1 MEKDQLREYLFKEV
15 ALCQDIIRRMAGNS
29 FLVKG
34 WTLTLVVAVMLLKG
48 PGSQSYLAFMP
59 LLLFW
64 FLDGYFLRQERLY
77 RKLYEWIIANRA
89 DSEAHLLDMN
99 TSRFASQVPS
109 IPVTMGSVTL
119 GAFYGG
125 IAGLVVVFM
134 IFAG

>member
-1 MEKDQLREYLFKEV
+1 MEKDRLREYLFKEV
-15 ALCQDIIRRMAGNS
+15 ALCQDIIRRMAGIS

-89 DSEAHLLDMN
+89 DSEEHLLDMN
-99 TSRFASQVPS
+99 TSRFVSQVPS
-109 IPVTMGSVTL
+109 VPMTIVSVTL